1 MKNKLSLKVTAIFSS
16 IVLITCLVMLGTSAW
31 INTDIEKTVKEIRH
45 DDILDGYKTEVKS
58 EVQSA
63 LTTVQYYYDLSKSGK
78 ITEDVAKEQAKEAV
92 RSIRYGDESDGYI
105 WIDSTDYTLVMH
117 PILPDQEGTNRKNLE
132 DCNGVMIIQEIMK
145 TAQNK
150 DGGFNEFVF
159 TKSDGKTEAPK
170 VAYSKAFEPWNWV
183 LTSGCYTDDIN
194 GIIEKGEGNAK
205 ITRIFNGSTLFMI
218 AESIVIIVLM
228 VIVSVLVIRK
238 VVKSIDKVKKSLEE
252 VSNGNLT
259 ETIDT
264 YGKQDELSQMIGYTN
279 NAIKKFNDIIKNSL
293 ETSLDVESTGSKIDS
308 VVKSTVDASKQI
320 ALAIEGVASDAT
332 NQAAAITEVTNAVQD
347 MKDNTENI
355 SKSVKTID
363 ESAEELSKNSEEMK
377 NHIITMQD
385 SSKDMTVQVTNIAD
399 KIKETN
405 DTIEK
410 MSTIINSIEEIASQ
424 TNLLAL
430 NASIEA
436 ARAGEAGRGFAVVAD
451 SIKSLSESTSDELGN
466 IKEIITSLID
476 KFTECT
482 SCIGK
487 VVESNDSNTENIDVV
502 MKAFETLDKGISNT
516 SDIAN
521 EINTVIGKS
530 VYEIESINSQI
541 EEIQRGAESSAAASE
556 EVTASSEELTSLM
569 TGVGSD
575 MKLLNSKAQALVE
588 KLNKFKVN

>member
-1 MKNKLSLKVTAIFSS
+1 MRKSLSLKITVIFSS
-16 IVLITCLVMLGTSAW
+16 IVLITCLVLLGTSVW
-31 INTDIEKTVKEIRH
+31 INTDIEGTVKEIRH
-45 DDILDGYKTEVKS
+45 DDILGGYKTEVKS

-63 LTTVQYYYDLSKSGK
+63 LAIVQYYYDLSKSGK
-78 ITEDVAKEQAKEAV
+78 ITENEAKEQAKEVV

-105 WIDSTDYTLVMH
+105 WIDNTDYTLVMH

-145 TAQNK
+145 TAEDK

-194 GIIEKGEGNAK
+194 GIIKKSSSN
-205 ITRIFNGSTLFMI
+205 TRINKIFSGSTLFM
-218 AESIVIIVLM
+218 AVESLIITVLM
-228 VIVSVLVIRK
+228 IIISVLIIRRI
-238 VVKSIDKVKKSLEE
+238 VRYINKVKDSLKE
-252 VSNGNLT
+252 VSKGNLT
-259 ETIDT
+259 ETVEASDR
-264 YGKQDELSQMIGYTN
+264 QDELGQMIRHTN
-279 NAIKKFNDIIKNSL
+279 EAVSNFNEIIKDSL
-293 ETSLDVESTGSKIDS
+293 DTSLDVEDTGSKIDKA
-308 VVKSTVDASKQI
+308 VKSTVDASKQI
-320 ALAIEGVASDAT
+320 ATAIEGVASDAT

-363 ESAEELSKNSEEMK
+363 VSAGELSKNSETMK
-377 NHIITMQD
+377 GHIATMQD

-405 DTIEK
+405 DTIDK

-466 IKEIITSLID
+466 IKEIITSLVD

-487 VVESNDSNTENIDVV
+487 VVESNDSNVESIDEV
-502 MKAFETLDKGISNT
+502 MKAFDTLDKGISNT

-530 VYEIESINSQI
+530 VQEIESINSQI

-556 EVTASSEELTSLM
+556 EVTASSEELTGLM
-569 TGVGSD
+569 NGVGSD

>member
-1 MKNKLSLKVTAIFSS
+1 MRKSLSLKITVIFSS
-16 IVLITCLVMLGTSAW
+16 IVLITCLVLLGTSAW
-31 INTDIEKTVKEIRH
+31 INTTIEGTVKEIRH
-45 DDILDGYKTEVKS
+45 DDILDSYKTEVKS

-63 LTTVQYYYDLSKSGK
+63 LTIVQYYYDLSKSGK
-78 ITEDVAKEQAKEAV
+78 ITEEVAKEQAKEAV

-105 WIDSTDYTLVMH
+105 WIDNTDYTLVMH

-145 TAQNK
+145 TAKDK

-194 GIIEKGEGNAK
+194 GIIEKSDSNNRINK
-205 ITRIFNGSTLFMI
+205 IFSGSTLFM
-218 AESIVIIVLM
+218 AVESLIITVLM
-228 VIVSVLVIRK
+228 IVVSALIIRRI
-238 VVKSIDKVKKSLEE
+238 VRDINKVKDSLEE
-252 VSNGNLT
+252 VSKGNLT
-259 ETIDT
+259 ETVEAS
-264 YGKQDELSQMIGYTN
+264 GRQDELGQMIRHTN
-279 NAIKKFNDIIKNSL
+279 EAVKNFNGIIKDSL
-293 ETSLDVESTGSKIDS
+293 DTSLDVENTGSKIDK

-320 ALAIEGVASDAT
+320 AMAIEGVASDAT

-363 ESAEELSKNSEEMK
+363 ESAEELSKNSETMK
-377 NHIITMQD
+377 GHITTMQD

-466 IKEIITSLID
+466 IKEIITSLVD

-487 VVESNDSNTENIDVV
+487 VVESNDSNVESIDEV

-521 EINTVIGKS
+521 EINTVIGRS
-530 VYEIESINSQI
+530 VQEIESINSQI

-556 EVTASSEELTSLM
+556 EVTASSEELTGLM
-569 TGVGSD
+569 NGVGSD

>member
-1 MKNKLSLKVTAIFSS
+1 MRKSLSLKVTAIFSS
-16 IVLITCLVMLGTSAW
+16 IVLITCLVLLGTSVW
-31 INTDIEKTVKEIRH
+31 INTDIEGTVKEIRH
-45 DDILDGYKTEVKS
+45 NDILNGYKTEVKS

-63 LTTVQYYYDLSKSGK
+63 LTIVQYYYDLSKSDK
-78 ITEDVAKEQAKEAV
+78 ITENEAKEQAKEAV

-105 WIDSTDYTLVMH
+105 WIDNTNYTLVMH

-145 TAQNK
+145 TAEDK

-194 GIIEKGEGNAK
+194 GIIEKSNSN
-205 ITRIFNGSTLFMI
+205 TRINKIFSGSTLFM
-218 AESIVIIVLM
+218 AVESLIITVLMIVITVLIIRRIVRY
-228 VIVSVLVIRK
+228 IN
-238 VVKSIDKVKKSLEE
+238 KVKDSLKE
-252 VSNGNLT
+252 VSKGNLT
-259 ETIDT
+259 ETVEASDR
-264 YGKQDELSQMIGYTN
+264 QDELGQMIRHTN
-279 NAIKKFNDIIKNSL
+279 EAVRNFNEIIKDSL
-293 ETSLDVESTGSKIDS
+293 DTSLDVENTGSKIDKA
-308 VVKSTVDASKQI
+308 VKSTVDASKQI
-320 ALAIEGVASDAT
+320 ATAIEGVASDAT

-363 ESAEELSKNSEEMK
+363 VSAGELSKNSETMK
-377 NHIITMQD
+377 GHIAAMQD

-405 DTIEK
+405 DTIDK

-466 IKEIITSLID
+466 IKEIITSLVD

-482 SCIGK
+482 SCIVK
-487 VVESNDSNTENIDVV
+487 VVESNDSNVESIDEV

-530 VYEIESINSQI
+530 VQEIESINSQI

-556 EVTASSEELTSLM
+556 EVTASSEELTGLM
-569 TGVGSD
+569 NGVGSD

>member
-1 MKNKLSLKVTAIFSS
+1 MRKSLSLKITVIFSS
-16 IVLITCLVMLGTSAW
+16 IVPITCLVLLGTSVW
-31 INTDIEKTVKEIRH
+31 INTDIEGTVKEIRY

-58 EVQSA
+58 EIQSA
-63 LTTVQYYYDLSKSGK
+63 LAIVQYYYDLSKSGK
-78 ITEDVAKEQAKEAV
+78 ITEDEAKEQAKEAV

-105 WIDSTDYTLVMH
+105 WIDNTDYTLVMH

-145 TAQNK
+145 TAEDK

-194 GIIEKGEGNAK
+194 GIIKKSSGN
-205 ITRIFNGSTLFMI
+205 TRINKIFSGSTLFM
-218 AESIVIIVLM
+218 AVESLITTVLM
-228 VIVSVLVIRK
+228 IIISALIIRRIVRDINK
-238 VVKSIDKVKKSLEE
+238 VRDSLKE
-252 VSNGNLT
+252 VSKGNLT
-259 ETIDT
+259 ETVEASDR
-264 YGKQDELSQMIGYTN
+264 QDELGQMIRHTN
-279 NAIKKFNDIIKNSL
+279 EAVRNFNEIIKDSL
-293 ETSLDVESTGSKIDS
+293 DTSLDVEDTGSNIDKA
-308 VVKSTVDASKQI
+308 VKSTVDASKQI
-320 ALAIEGVASDAT
+320 AMAIEGVASDAT

-347 MKDNTENI
+347 MKDNTDNI

-363 ESAEELSKNSEEMK
+363 ESAGELSKNSETMK
-377 NHIITMQD
+377 GHITTMQD

-410 MSTIINSIEEIASQ
+410 MSTIINSIEEIADQ

-466 IKEIITSLID
+466 IKEIITSLVD

-487 VVESNDSNTENIDVV
+487 VVESNDSNVESIDEV

-521 EINTVIGKS
+521 EISTVIGKS
-530 VYEIESINSQI
+530 VQEIESINSQI

-556 EVTASSEELTSLM
+556 EVTASSEELTGLM
-569 TGVGSD
+569 NRVGSD
-575 MKLLNSKAQALVE
+575 IKLLNSKAQALVE

>member
-1 MKNKLSLKVTAIFSS
+1 MRKSLSLKITVIFSS
-16 IVLITCLVMLGTSAW
+16 IVLITCLVLLGTSVW
-31 INTDIEKTVKEIRH
+31 INTDIEGTVKEIRY
-45 DDILDGYKTEVKS
+45 DDILNGYKTEVKS
-58 EVQSA
+58 EIQSA
-63 LTTVQYYYDLSKSGK
+63 LAIVQYYYDLSKSGK
-78 ITEDVAKEQAKEAV
+78 ITEDEAKEQAKEAV

-105 WIDSTDYTLVMH
+105 WIDNTDYTLVMH

-145 TAQNK
+145 TAEDK

-170 VAYSKAFEPWNWV
+170 IAYSKAFEPWNWV

-194 GIIEKGEGNAK
+194 GIIKKSDSNDRINK
-205 ITRIFNGSTLFMI
+205 IFNGSILFM
-218 AESIVIIVLM
+218 AVESLIITVLMIVISILIIRRIVRYING
-228 VIVSVLVIRK
+228 VR
-238 VVKSIDKVKKSLEE
+238 DSLKE
-252 VSNGNLT
+252 VSMGNLT
-259 ETIDT
+259 ETIEASDR
-264 YGKQDELSQMIGYTN
+264 QDEIGQMIRHTN
-279 NAIKKFNDIIKNSL
+279 DAVKNFNGIIKDSL
-293 ETSLDVESTGSKIDS
+293 DTSLDVENTGSKIDKA
-308 VVKSTVDASKQI
+308 VKSTVDASKQI

-332 NQAAAITEVTNAVQD
+332 TQAAAITEVTNAVQD

-363 ESAEELSKNSEEMK
+363 ASAEELSKNSETMK
-377 NHIITMQD
+377 GHIAAMQD

-405 DTIEK
+405 DTIDK
-410 MSTIINSIEEIASQ
+410 MSTIINSIEEIADQ

-466 IKEIITSLID
+466 IKEIITSLVD

-487 VVESNDSNTENIDVV
+487 VVESNDSNVESIDEV

-521 EINTVIGKS
+521 EISTVIGKS
-530 VYEIESINSQI
+530 VQEIESINSQI

-556 EVTASSEELTSLM
+556 EVTASSEELTGLM
-569 TGVGSD
+569 NGVGND

-588 KLNKFKVN
+588 KLNKFRVN

>member
-78 ITEDVAKEQAKEAV
+78 ITEDAAKEQAKEAV

-117 PILPDQEGTNRKNLE
+117 PILPDQEGTNRKTLE

-218 AESIVIIVLM
+218 VESLVIIVLM
-228 VIVSVLVIRK
+228 VIVSVLVIRR

-259 ETIDT
+259 EMIDT

-279 NAIKKFNDIIKNSL
+279 NAIKKFRDI
-293 ETSLDVESTGSKIDS
+293 T
-308 VVKSTVDASKQI
+308 
-320 ALAIEGVASDAT
+320 
-332 NQAAAITEVTNAVQD
+332 
-347 MKDNTENI
+347 
-355 SKSVKTID
+355 
-363 ESAEELSKNSEEMK
+363 
-377 NHIITMQD
+377 
-385 SSKDMTVQVTNIAD
+385 
-399 KIKETN
+399 
-405 DTIEK
+405 
-410 MSTIINSIEEIASQ
+410 
-424 TNLLAL
+424 
-430 NASIEA
+430 
-436 ARAGEAGRGFAVVAD
+436 
-451 SIKSLSESTSDELGN
+451 
-466 IKEIITSLID
+466 
-476 KFTECT
+476 
-482 SCIGK
+482 
-487 VVESNDSNTENIDVV
+487 
-502 MKAFETLDKGISNT
+502 
-516 SDIAN
+516 
-521 EINTVIGKS
+521 
-530 VYEIESINSQI
+530 
-541 EEIQRGAESSAAASE
+541 
-556 EVTASSEELTSLM
+556 
-569 TGVGSD
+569 
-575 MKLLNSKAQALVE
+575 
-588 KLNKFKVN
+588 